1 MTQCH
6 VRIEHNLIIGGAV
19 WGAFK
24 YKEKKPCNT
33 LRYRY
38 GFLGSTRVGIIL
50 WPWPLGDACYQG
62 IPYVPGKKKKK
73 KATKVPR

>member
-1 MTQCH
+1 VVPFGVLSNT
-6 VRIEHNLIIGGAV
+6 
-19 WGAFK
+19 
-24 YKEKKPCNT
+24 KKRSLVILYGIVN
-33 LRYRY
+33 